1 MWGDPKSDWHP
12 VATLGNFAS
21 QIEKLLWENGRFSG
35 VFAWFLVFFGSLSIL
50 ITLWYHLAYGHEW
63 ISVLFQAFLLW
74 FSLGWKSL
82 IEHTQNITAA
92 TNIED
97 AKVKVGM
104 IVGRNTAQMNQQDI
118 HKASIES
125 LAENTSD
132 AIIAPLFWFI
142 LLGGWGA
149 WAYRIINT
157 LDAMWGYK
165 NEKYTYFGWF
175 TAKIDDIAN
184 FFPARI
190 TALLMLLQQPRLLN
204 KMPSIYHQAKQ
215 HLSPNA
221 GFPETAMAF
230 LLDIRLGGD
239 VIRDT
244 GVEHR
249 ACMGEHTQSITT
261 THIQQGI
268 LISNRCVYAM
278 LSLLY
283 IGILY
288 TNTMNIP
295 W

>member
-63 ISVLFQAFLLW
+63 ISVFFQAFLLW

-268 LISNRCVYAM
+268 LISNRCVYAK
-278 LSLLY
+278 LSLL
-283 IGILY
+283 
-288 TNTMNIP
+288 
-295 W
+295 